1 MFAQFLQQIQKFWG
15 GQSRAQRVVLIT
27 LVLSAAILI
36 PVFLVWASTPTYAV
50 AFSGL
55 SEADAGAIVENL
67 TASSIP
73 YQLKGNGTI
82 LVQTSQVYEVR
93 LSMATQ
99 GLPSGGSVG
108 YELFSGNTIGM
119 TEFTQRVNY
128 QRALEGELERTIKS
142 LNAIDAVRVHIVTP
156 ERTLL
161 ASDQSPTTASVTVK
175 EKIGQQIDD
184 VQVRAITHLV
194 ASSVEGM
201 KPENVVVVDM
211 SGNLLASGQPSEQT
225 LSLNQTDDRR
235 VAETLAARELKA
247 KVQEILDKALGPN
260 KSVVQTS
267 VVLDWTQRETIT
279 QSFQPTET
287 ALRSVQTVTEVYTG
301 TADNLAGIPGSATN
315 LPQVFSTTSISG
327 TNPVLYQR
335 HENTSNFEITE
346 VNSTAIET
354 PGQIKRISL
363 SVLVDGVTDQAQLT
377 SMRSVIS
384 AAAGIDTTRGDI
396 LAVESLAFD
405 RTYYDDQTAQLAAD
419 QQNELYMQ
427 IGLIAG
433 GVLLLL
439 LILWYVMRL
448 FSNLRLVSAEAWT
461 PILKPVSE
469 LTAPAGAATT
479 APALSVGNTN
489 LTQEL
494 PSGDLLSS
502 IQNGKVE
509 TMPEPQKPQFQL
521 PVKPEFKL
529 PKLEAAQAPTEE
541 QEQIQQA
548 IEQLADEDPAA
559 LADVIQM
566 WLKES

>member
-15 GQSRAQRVVLIT
+15 GQSRAQRIVLISLVAATVVL
-27 LVLSAAILI
+27 V

-55 SEADAGAIVENL
+55 SEADAGAIVDSL
-67 TASSIP
+67 AKSSTP
-73 YQLKGNGTI
+73 YQLRNNGTI
-82 LVQTSQVYEVR
+82 LVPSSQVYEVR
-93 LSMATQ
+93 LSMARQ
-99 GLPSGGSVG
+99 GIPSGGTVG

-128 QRALEGELERTIKS
+128 QRALEGELERTIGS

-161 ASDQSPTTASVTVK
+161 ASDQAPTTASVTVQ

-211 SGNLLASGQPSEQT
+211 NGNLLASGQPSEQT

-235 VAETLAARELKA
+235 VAETLAARDLKA
-247 KVQEILDKALGPN
+247 KVQDILDKALGPN
-260 KSVVQTS
+260 KSVVQSS
-267 VVLDWTQRETIT
+267 VVLDWTQRETTT
-279 QSFQPTET
+279 QAFQPTQS
-287 ALRSVQTVTEVYTG
+287 ALRSIQTVTEVYTG
-301 TADNLAGIPGSATN
+301 TADNLAGIPGAATN
-315 LPQVFSTTSISG
+315 LPQVSNTGTVSG
-327 TNPVLYQR
+327 TSPLLYAR
-335 HENTSNFEITE
+335 HENTSNYEITE
-346 VNSTAIET
+346 VNSKAIET

-377 SMRSVIS
+377 SMRSVIA
-384 AAAGIDTTRGDI
+384 AAAGIDSARGDT

-405 RTYYDDQTAQLAAD
+405 RTYYEDQAAQLKSD
-419 QQNELYMQ
+419 QQNDLYLQ
-427 IGLIAG
+427 IGLAAA

-439 LILWYVMRL
+439 LVLWYIMRL
-448 FSNLRLVSAEAWT
+448 LSNLRLVSAEAWT

-469 LTAPAGAATT
+469 LTAPAEAAAPSLPQGKPKPEELSALAGDTLT
-479 APALSVGNTN
+479 AV
-489 LTQEL
+489 
-494 PSGDLLSS
+494 
-502 IQNGKVE
+502 QNGKVE
-509 TMPEPQKPQFQL
+509 TMPEPKPQFTL
-521 PVKPEFKL
+521 PAKPEFKL
-529 PKLEAAQAPTEE
+529 PKLEAAQAPTPE

-548 IEQLADEDPAA
+548 IDQLADEDPAA